1 LVIIIIILD
10 QLLKIWVKTHM
21 SLGEEFAILP
31 FNKGYI
37 HFVENEG
44 MAFGISLGGS
54 YGKLILSVFR
64 IGLAGLIIYYINWL
78 IKQKVKTS
86 VLITFSL
93 ILAGAIGNIIDS
105 AVYGLIF
112 SESPYHGG
120 IASMFPPQGGYGSFL
135 HGKVVDMF
143 YFPLLEGVFPS
154 WVPIWGGEPFVF
166 FRPVFNIADASI
178 SIGIVSFFLFQKNIV
193 EEGQLRKTEDKVDND
208 SKKDYTEET

>member
-1 LVIIIIILD
+1 
-10 QLLKIWVKTHM
+10 M